1 MCKHENICLA
11 WLNCRAGFATV
22 CKHGRHLSSKGY
34 IRHVWEINE
43 TYNFL
48 EENKLLD
55 DCQFCF
61 RRKGSTKLAAT
72 LFCDRIRKE
81 MDKENLISF
90 VYLDLSKAF
99 DTIGKLST
107 HIVERLELA
116 WLTDYLFNRTQLVE
130 IQNTSSKP
138 NSNTSGAHQGS
149 ILGPF
154 MFIVFFND
162 LK

>member
-1 MCKHENICLA
+1 
-11 WLNCRAGFATV
+11 
-22 CKHGRHLSSKGY
+22 
-34 IRHVWEINE
+34 
-43 TYNFL
+43 
-48 EENKLLD
+48 
-55 DCQFCF
+55 
-61 RRKGSTKLAAT
+61 
-72 LFCDRIRKE
+72 

-116 WLTDYLFNRTQLVE
+116 WLIDYLFNRTQLVE

-138 NSNTSGAHQGS
+138 NSNTSGVPQGS

-154 MFIVFFND
+154 MFTVFFND